1 MKVTLLA
8 LTLASVSTMSASIIF
23 YAESAGAQFSHLGG
37 TTVETF
43 DSLNPGALGP
53 YTSSIGNYS
62 PGGAV
67 VGANIWGGSNNTNY
81 MAVGQESGGSSY
93 SLTFGGA
100 QSYFGFYWLA
110 MDAANQVQFYNGSTL
125 VASFSSSD
133 ISAILSS
140 AYLGNPNTSTDPAE
154 KFAFIG
160 FLSDNTATNF
170 TSVAFNSL
178 NPGTGFETDSHTI
191 LAGSGVIASATPEPS
206 TLAMMV
212 PALGALAVAARR
224 RYVRN

>member
-8 LTLASVSTMSASIIF
+8 LALASVSTMSASIIF

-43 DSLNPGALGP
+43 DSLTPGALGL

-81 MAVGQESGGSSY
+81 MAVGQQSGGSSY

-100 QSYFGFYWLA
+100 QSFFGFYWLA
-110 MDAANQVQFYNGSTL
+110 MDAANLVQFYNGSTL
-125 VASFSSSD
+125 VAAFSSND
-133 ISAILSS
+133 VSAILSS
-140 AYLGNPNTSTDPAE
+140 AYLGNPNTSTDLAE

-170 TSVAFNSL
+170 TTVTFNSL
-178 NPGTGFETDSHTI
+178 NSGTGFETDNHTT
-191 LAGSGVIASATPEPS
+191 LAGSGVIPSATPEPS

-212 PALGALAVAARR
+212 PALGALAVAVRR
-224 RYVRN
+224 RFLRN